1 MNAMFSRLK
10 IGTKIV
16 LSVCFIVVL
25 GIAILGLIVSNKV
38 RNTTRVNT
46 IEVLSS
52 EIEEGASRLQRNINR
67 MFVALK
73 NLNADLVSI
82 DLAHNDKERD
92 RLMKRFLNDEHHIKI
107 VSVASLNNPNDFYMA
122 HRTGKS
128 IEISKT
134 NSSYNPEIYHRVLQN
149 HSLQKS
155 KPYFKNIDGEKI
167 YGFDFGMPLK
177 KVQGGRTKIVGAI
190 VAFVSIDSF
199 SDMILREK
207 QDTFLMQENGYLI
220 LIYSEKLQGKL
231 LNEVNPDPS
240 AKKVVNLT
248 REGYSGA
255 IDYHAL
261 RTNKDSFLFIKTFNI
276 FDKVDSGDF
285 KFNWALA
292 RFVSR
297 DEVFAVAYK
306 LQKLILIAGSV
317 VLLILVVSVYLLVRY
332 LVGNRVTAVSATLD
346 GFFRLL
352 NDPKKEGA
360 VHVVKTK
367 ALDEIGC
374 MQRSINEN
382 VLKIH
387 ENTKADSTT
396 IEDMLSVVRHIK
408 EGDFTQKIAAIP
420 NSPSLLQLKEL
431 FNDVI
436 TYLQQ
441 HIGSHMQVINQ
452 AFERYKVLD
461 FTQGIANPSGDMEKA
476 VDDLGAEIKRMLR
489 TSLDFASAL
498 TQESQGL
505 KTCVDNLT
513 SSANQQNKNL
523 MQTSKSIEAITES
536 IASISQKS
544 EGMIAQGQD
553 IRNIVEII
561 KDIADQ
567 TNLLALNAAIEAA
580 RAGEHGRGFAVV
592 ADEVRK
598 LAERTQKSLG
608 EIEANIN
615 VLLQSIA
622 DASESIKM
630 QSQSVGEI
638 NASLETFKQ
647 DTQNNLNIAHTSLE
661 VGSNIDTISKNILE
675 DANKKKF

>member
-1 MNAMFSRLK
+1 MNALLSKLR
-10 IGTKIV
+10 ISTKIV
-16 LSVCFIVVL
+16 MSVCFIVVL
-25 GIAILGLIVSNKV
+25 GIAILGFIVSNKV

-73 NLNADLVSI
+73 NLDMDLASI
-82 DLAHNDKERD
+82 DLAHNEKERD
-92 RLMKRFLNDEHHIKI
+92 KLMRRFLNDEHHVKI
-107 VSVASLNNPNDFYMA
+107 VSVISFKSPHDFYMA
-122 HRTGKS
+122 HRIGKS
-128 IEISKT
+128 IEILKT
-134 NSSYNPEIYHRVLQN
+134 NNCYNPDIYHRVAQS

-155 KPYFKNIDGEKI
+155 RPYFKDIDGEKI
-167 YGFDFGMPLK
+167 FGFDFGIPLK
-177 KVQGGRTKIVGAI
+177 KVQNGNAEVVGVI

-199 SDMILREK
+199 SEMVLRK
-207 QDTFLMQENGYLI
+207 QQDTFLMQENGYL
-220 LIYSEKLQGKL
+220 LLVYDGKLQGKL

-240 AKKVVNLT
+240 AKKVVGLT
-248 REGYSGA
+248 REGYSGVVN
-255 IDYHAL
+255 YHAL
-261 RTNKDSFLFIKTFNI
+261 RTNKDSFLFVKAFDI
-276 FDKVDSGDF
+276 FDKVDSGSF

-297 DEVFAVAYK
+297 DEVFAVAYE

-317 VLLILVVSVYLLVRY
+317 VLLILIVAVYLLVRY
-332 LVGNRVTAVSATLD
+332 LVGNRIVVVSTTLD

-352 NDPKKEGA
+352 NDPKKGGD
-360 VHVVKTK
+360 VHIVKTNV
-367 ALDEIGC
+367 LDEIGR
-374 MQRSINEN
+374 MQQSINTN
-382 VLKIH
+382 VLRIH
-387 ENTKADSTT
+387 ENTKADNTT
-396 IEDMLSVVRHIK
+396 IEDMLNVVRHIK

-420 NSPSLLQLKEL
+420 NNPSLLQLKEL

-452 AFERYKVLD
+452 AFERYKALD

-513 SSANQQNKNL
+513 NSANQQNKNL
-523 MQTSKSIEAITES
+523 IQTSKSIEAITEG

-630 QSQSVGEI
+630 QSQSVEEI

-647 DTQNNLNIAHTSLE
+647 DTQNNLNIAHNSLE
-661 VGSNIDTISKNILE
+661 VGNNIDSISKDILE

>member
-1 MNAMFSRLK
+1 MNALLSKLK
-10 IGTKIV
+10 ISTKIV
-16 LSVCFIVVL
+16 VSVCFIVVL
-25 GIAILGLIVSNKV
+25 GIAILGFIVSTKV

-73 NLNADLVSI
+73 NLNMDLASL
-82 DLAHNDKERD
+82 DLAHNEKERD
-92 RLMKRFLNDEHHIKI
+92 RLMKRFLNDEHHVKV
-107 VSVASLNNPNDFYMA
+107 VSVSSFNSPNDFYMA
-122 HRTGKS
+122 RRIGKS

-134 NSSYNPEIYHRVLQN
+134 NNSYNPDIYHKVLQD
-149 HSLQKS
+149 HSLHKGDPHFR
-155 KPYFKNIDGEKI
+155 KIDGETV
-167 YGFDFGMPLK
+167 YGFDFGIPLK
-177 KVQGGRTKIVGAI
+177 KVQNGSAKVVGVMI
-190 VAFVSIDSF
+190 AFVSIDSF

-207 QDTFLMQENGYLI
+207 KDTFLMQESGYLL

-231 LNEVNPDPS
+231 LDEVNPDPS

-261 RTNKDSFLFIKTFNI
+261 RTNKDSFLFIKSFDI
-276 FDKVDSGDF
+276 FDKVDSGGF

-297 DEVFAVAYK
+297 DEVFAVAYE

-317 VLLILVVSVYLLVRY
+317 VVLILIVAVYLLVRY
-332 LVGNRVTAVSATLD
+332 LVGNRIVVVSTTLD

-352 NDPKKEGA
+352 NDPKKGGD
-360 VHVVKTK
+360 VHIVKTNV
-367 ALDEIGC
+367 LDEIGR
-374 MQRSINEN
+374 MQQSINKN
-382 VLKIH
+382 VLRIH
-387 ENTKADSTT
+387 ENTKADNTT
-396 IEDMLSVVRHIK
+396 IEDMLGVVRHIK
-408 EGDFTQKIAAIP
+408 EGDFTQKITAIP

-436 TYLQQ
+436 IYLQQ

-461 FTQGIANPSGDMEKA
+461 FTQGITNPSGDMEKA
-476 VDDLGAEIKRMLR
+476 IDDLGAEIKRMLR

-523 MQTSKSIEAITES
+523 LHTSKSIEAITES

-630 QSQSVGEI
+630 QSQSVEEI

-661 VGSNIDTISKNILE
+661 VGNNIDHISKDILE

>member
-1 MNAMFSRLK
+1 MNALLSKLK
-10 IGTKIV
+10 ISTKIV
-16 LSVCFIVVL
+16 VSVCFIVVL
-25 GIAILGLIVSNKV
+25 GIAILGFIVSTKV

-73 NLNADLVSI
+73 NLNMDLASL
-82 DLAHNDKERD
+82 DLAHNEKERD
-92 RLMKRFLNDEHHIKI
+92 RLMKRFLNDEHHVKV
-107 VSVASLNNPNDFYMA
+107 VSVSSFNSPNDFYMA
-122 HRTGKS
+122 RRIGKS

-134 NSSYNPEIYHRVLQN
+134 NNSYNPDIYHKVLQD
-149 HSLQKS
+149 HSLHKGNPHFR
-155 KPYFKNIDGEKI
+155 KIDGETV
-167 YGFDFGMPLK
+167 YGFDFGIPLK
-177 KVQGGRTKIVGAI
+177 KVQNGSAKVVGVMI
-190 VAFVSIDSF
+190 AFVSIDSF

-207 QDTFLMQENGYLI
+207 KDTFLMQESGYLL

-231 LNEVNPDPS
+231 LDEVNPDPS
-240 AKKVVNLT
+240 AKQVVNLT

-261 RTNKDSFLFIKTFNI
+261 RTNKDSFLFIKSFDI
-276 FDKVDSGDF
+276 FDKVDSGGF

-297 DEVFAVAYK
+297 DEVFAVAYE

-317 VLLILVVSVYLLVRY
+317 VVLILIVAVYLLVRY
-332 LVGNRVTAVSATLD
+332 LVGNRIVVVSTTLD

-352 NDPKKEGA
+352 NDPKKGGD
-360 VHVVKTK
+360 VHIVKTNV
-367 ALDEIGC
+367 LDEIGR
-374 MQRSINEN
+374 MQQSINKN
-382 VLKIH
+382 VLRIH
-387 ENTKADSTT
+387 ENTKADNTT
-396 IEDMLSVVRHIK
+396 IEDMLNVVRHIK
-408 EGDFTQKIAAIP
+408 EGDFTQKITAIP

-436 TYLQQ
+436 IYLQQ

-461 FTQGIANPSGDMEKA
+461 FTQGITNPSGDMEKA
-476 VDDLGAEIKRMLR
+476 IDDLGAEIKRMLR

-523 MQTSKSIEAITES
+523 LHTSKSIEAITES

-608 EIEANIN
+608 EIESNIN

-630 QSQSVGEI
+630 QSQSVEEI

-661 VGSNIDTISKNILE
+661 VGNNIDHISKDILE

>member
-1 MNAMFSRLK
+1 MNALLSKLK
-10 IGTKIV
+10 ISTKIV
-16 LSVCFIVVL
+16 VSVCFIVVL
-25 GIAILGLIVSNKV
+25 GIAILGFIVSTKV

-73 NLNADLVSI
+73 NLNMDLASL
-82 DLAHNDKERD
+82 DLAHNEKERD
-92 RLMKRFLNDEHHIKI
+92 RLMKRFLNDEHHVKV
-107 VSVASLNNPNDFYMA
+107 VSVSSFNSPNDFYMA
-122 HRTGKS
+122 RRIGKS

-134 NSSYNPEIYHRVLQN
+134 NNSYNPEIYHKVLQD
-149 HSLQKS
+149 HSLHKGNPHFR
-155 KPYFKNIDGEKI
+155 KIDGETV
-167 YGFDFGMPLK
+167 YGFDFGIPLK
-177 KVQGGRTKIVGAI
+177 KVQNGSTKVVGVMI
-190 VAFVSIDSF
+190 AFVSIDSF

-207 QDTFLMQENGYLI
+207 KDTFLMQESGYLL

-231 LNEVNPDPS
+231 LDEVNPDPS

-261 RTNKDSFLFIKTFNI
+261 RTNKDSFLFIKSFDI
-276 FDKVDSGDF
+276 FDKVDSGGF

-297 DEVFAVAYK
+297 DEVFAVAYE

-317 VLLILVVSVYLLVRY
+317 VVLILIVAVYLLVRY
-332 LVGNRVTAVSATLD
+332 LVGNRIVVVSTTLD

-352 NDPKKEGA
+352 NDPKKGGD
-360 VHVVKTK
+360 VHIVKTNV
-367 ALDEIGC
+367 LDEIGR
-374 MQRSINEN
+374 MQQSINKN
-382 VLKIH
+382 VLRIH
-387 ENTKADSTT
+387 ENTKADNTT
-396 IEDMLSVVRHIK
+396 IEDMLGVVRHIK
-408 EGDFTQKIAAIP
+408 EGDFTQKITAIP

-436 TYLQQ
+436 IYLQQ

-461 FTQGIANPSGDMEKA
+461 FTQGITNPSGDMEKA
-476 VDDLGAEIKRMLR
+476 IDDLGAEIKRMLR

-523 MQTSKSIEAITES
+523 LHTSKSIEAITES

-608 EIEANIN
+608 EIESNIN

-630 QSQSVGEI
+630 QSQSVEEI

-661 VGSNIDTISKNILE
+661 VGNNIDHISKDILE